1 MQCKLATWTTEAPDR
16 RIDRLLRLITQP
28 VWLQEAARI
37 TLASSGAKTA
47 GVDGMTRQDL
57 KPHLETVLQELRQE
71 LLSGSFRPAPARR
84 TYIQKANGK
93 LRPLGIHTLRDRIVQ
108 RAMLMAMDPI
118 WESDF
123 HHHSFGF
130 RPSRSVHHAV
140 RVVRMQLTDGP
151 KARAG
156 RWVIEGDLSSYFDT
170 VHHRLLMKAIRKR
183 ICDKRFLDLMWLFLK
198 AGHIDNG
205 LFRAASE
212 GVAQGGVISP
222 LVSNIMLNEFDHH
235 LERHHLCTKVRKHHH
250 RWNDSIDNGLPIA
263 IQQDRQRKPTFSYCR
278 YADDFV
284 ITVRGTKKQAEQMRE
299 ECRDFLEGT
308 LKLTLNMDKTSITH
322 VNDGFVFLGYRFVR
336 KLGPHGKMRVVTN
349 IPREKSRNFTASL
362 TKLLSGNHHLSRVD
376 VVEKINHKL
385 DGWANFYQFANHKAN
400 VFHHVD
406 RVVFWKLGHWLG
418 CKYCTSLKSLMRR
431 WYRRPSPSQAKSW
444 HVKGKDSSG
453 RYRDIYLVHL
463 AGRGLKRAN
472 FPSVTINPY
481 LLDGKRSI
489 TSSYDEVVMAF
500 SRD

>member
-1 MQCKLATWTTEAPDR
+1 MQCKLAAWTTEDPDR
-16 RIDRLLRLITQP
+16 RIDRLLRLISDP
-28 VWLQEAARI
+28 VWLVEAARI
-37 TLASSGAKTA
+37 TLTSSGAKTA
-47 GVDGMTRQDL
+47 GVDGMTRQLL
-57 KPHLETVLQELRQE
+57 KPQLETVLQELRQE

-84 TYIQKANGK
+84 IYIPKANGK

-108 RAMLMAMDPI
+108 RAMLMAMEPI

-123 HHHSFGF
+123 HHCSFGF

-151 KARAG
+151 KASAG

-183 ICDKRFLDLMWLFLK
+183 ICDKRFLDLLWLFLK
-198 AGHIDNG
+198 AGHIEDG

-222 LVSNIMLNEFDHH
+222 LVSNIMLNEFDHY
-235 LERHHLCTKVRKHHH
+235 LEERHLCTKVRKHRY
-250 RWNDSIDNGLPIA
+250 RWNESIEKGLSIA
-263 IQQDRQRKPTFSYCR
+263 IQQDRKRKPTFSHCR

-284 ITVRGTKKQAEQMRE
+284 ITVRGTKRQAERMRE
-299 ECRDFLEGT
+299 ECRDFLEGK

-322 VNDGFVFLGYRFVR
+322 VNDGFVFLGHRFVR

-349 IPREKSRNFTASL
+349 IPRDKSRNFAATL

-376 VVEKINHKL
+376 MVETINRKL
-385 DGWANFYQFANHKAN
+385 NGWANFYQYVNFKAN

-406 RVVFWKLGHWLG
+406 KVVFWKLAHWLAR
-418 CKYCTSLKSLMRR
+418 KYRTNLKSMMRR
-431 WYRRPSPSQAKSW
+431 WIKRPTAEQAKTW
-444 HVKGKDSSG
+444 FVRGKDSRG
-453 RYRDIYLVHL
+453 CYREIYLVRL
-463 AGRGLKRAN
+463 VGRGSKRAS

-481 LLDGKRSI
+481 LLDGVRPI
-489 TSSYDEVVMAF
+489 NSSDDEDVMAF